1 MTRRP
6 IILILVLLLAAV
18 ALVACSSESE
28 RYDDLSELAEGVS
41 AAEVPCDRV
50 DPGPRAQLVSAT
62 GTCVGS
68 GVTLYLFDRG
78 QDLEDWQEVGTRV
91 GPAVMGL
98 NWAATGKV
106 DELDR
111 IVAELGGEVVSAND

>member
-6 IILILVLLLAAV
+6 IILILVLLLAV
-18 ALVACSSESE
+18 ALVACSSEPE
-28 RYDDLSELAEGVS
+28 QYDDLSELAEGVS

-91 GPAVMGL
+91 GAAVMGPT
-98 NWAATGKV
+98 WAATGKV

-111 IVAELGGEVVSAND
+111 IVAELGGEIVRAND